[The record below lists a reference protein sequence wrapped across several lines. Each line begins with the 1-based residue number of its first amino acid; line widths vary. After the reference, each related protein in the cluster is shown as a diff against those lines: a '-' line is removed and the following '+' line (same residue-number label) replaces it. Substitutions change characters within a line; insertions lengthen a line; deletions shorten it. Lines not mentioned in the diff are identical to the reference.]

1 MANWWGE
8 TLHDGLRIQLRVNKL
23 LHETKSKY
31 QHLMLFENDTMG
43 RVLTLDGIIQTSE
56 HDEFIYHE
64 MLTHTPIL
72 AHGIVRSVLIIG
84 GGDGGILRR
93 VLMHQGVKH
102 VVMVEIDVR
111 VIDLCRKYLFSICGN
126 AFEDPRVEVIIGDG
140 ARFVARDKH
149 HYDLI
154 IVDSPDPV
162 GIANVLFSKNFYRH
176 CKSRLA
182 TGGVIVTQN
191 GVPFFQGSE
200 LETTIRHLRSLFMD
214 ATCYVAPVP
223 LYVGGFMAFGWA
235 SDDVTLREVP
245 VDVLTERFETT
256 GLETR
261 YYTPEVHS
269 ASFALPEYIK
279 LLTKLI

>member
-1 MANWWGE
+1 
-8 TLHDGLRIQLRVNKL
+8 
-23 LHETKSKY
+23 
-31 QHLMLFENDTMG
+31 MG

>member
-8 TLHDGLRIQLRVNKL
+8 TLHDGLRIQLRVDKL

-93 VLMHQGVKH
+93 VLMHQRVKH

-111 VIDLCRKYLFSICGN
+111 VIDLCRKYLFSICGD
-126 AFEDPRVEVIIGDG
+126 AFEDPRVKVIIGDG

-154 IVDSPDPV
+154 IIDSPDPV
-162 GIANVLFSKNFYRH
+162 GIANVLFSKNFYRR
-176 CKSRLA
+176 CKSRL
-182 TGGVIVTQN
+182 TPGGVIVTQN

-200 LETTIRHLRSLFMD
+200 LETTIHHLGSLFMD

-279 LLTKLI
+279 ILTKLI

>member
-111 VIDLCRKYLFSICGN
+111 VIDLCRKYLFSN
-126 AFEDPRVEVIIGDG
+126 SN
-140 ARFVARDKH
+140 
-149 HYDLI
+149 L
-154 IVDSPDPV
+154 
-162 GIANVLFSKNFYRH
+162 SK
-176 CKSRLA
+176 
-182 TGGVIVTQN
+182 
-191 GVPFFQGSE
+191 
-200 LETTIRHLRSLFMD
+200 
-214 ATCYVAPVP
+214 
-223 LYVGGFMAFGWA
+223 
-235 SDDVTLREVP
+235 
-245 VDVLTERFETT
+245 
-256 GLETR
+256 
-261 YYTPEVHS
+261 
-269 ASFALPEYIK
+269 
-279 LLTKLI
+279 